1 MAKVLI
7 ATDGSDSSTAAA
19 VKALELLG
27 RSHQFWILEAVHVP
41 VPLAVGSVGGGVPYA
56 LPPSPEL
63 LLEAS
68 QGVMV
73 EAEADVAALSRRLGV
88 KARQVAEA
96 GAAVDVIRRVV
107 EEDRIDLVVV
117 GSHGKGLAS
126 RVVLGSVSHDVLK
139 DLPCAVL
146 VVPVGS

>member
-7 ATDGSDSSTAAA
+7 GTDGSDASTAAA
-19 VKALELLG
+19 EKALQLLG
-27 RSHQFWILEAVHVP
+27 KSHQFLILEAVHVP
-41 VPLAVGSVGGGVPYA
+41 VPLAVGSLGGGVPYA

-68 QGVMV
+68 KAVMV
-73 EAEADVAALSRRLGV
+73 EAEADIAALSHRLGV
-88 KARQVAEA
+88 NARLVAEPG
-96 GAAVDVIRRVV
+96 GAADVIRRLV
-107 EEDRIDLVVV
+107 EENAIDLVVV

-126 RVVLGSVSHDVLK
+126 RVMLGSVSHDVLK
-139 DLPCAVL
+139 DLPCPVL

>member
-7 ATDGSDSSTAAA
+7 ATDGSDASTAAA
-19 VKALELLG
+19 VKAVEWLG
-27 RSHQFWILEAVHVP
+27 RSHQFWILEAVHIP

-68 QGVMV
+68 QAAMV
-73 EAEADVAALSRRLGV
+73 DAEADVAALTRLLGV
-88 KARQVAEA
+88 TARQLTEA
-96 GAAVDVIRRVV
+96 GAAAYLIRRAV
-107 EEDRIDLVVV
+107 EENRIDLVVV

-126 RVVLGSVSHDVLK
+126 RVVMGSVSHEVLK
-139 DLPCAVL
+139 DLPCSVL
-146 VVPVGS
+146 VVPVGP